1 MGEWN
6 VTASQNMVVDNWNFF
21 IGEPDKTPIE
31 NYFEYLKIQTV
42 NTSDSTITH
51 DYNYPISM
59 PEIIYGGTWK
69 FTLKGIPKA
78 GVDFSTLETS
88 KIAIR
93 IAQFIFMPVLDEPVE
108 PEAPTMPDPTATAPD
123 PATGIPTDMPA
134 APSATDTPAAS
145 AEIDM
150 NVYDLT
156 NIEYA
161 KYFHYDNKTFSFG
174 GMSITSSDY
183 VPDAS
188 DLPPTRA
195 VVLSIKDKNT
205 KKDIA
210 GKIKREEIHIY
221 GPNDS
226 TSEISTQK

>member
-88 KIAIR
+88 KNCNQNSTI
-93 IAQFIFMPVLDEPVE
+93 
-108 PEAPTMPDPTATAPD
+108 
-123 PATGIPTDMPA
+123 
-134 APSATDTPAAS
+134 
-145 AEIDM
+145 
-150 NVYDLT
+150 
-156 NIEYA
+156 
-161 KYFHYDNKTFSFG
+161 YFH
-174 GMSITSSDY
+174 
-183 VPDAS
+183 AC
-188 DLPPTRA
+188 TR
-195 VVLSIKDKNT
+195 
-205 KKDIA
+205 
-210 GKIKREEIHIY
+210 
-221 GPNDS
+221 
-226 TSEISTQK
+226 